1 MKFKINIKRVYDNP
15 SENDGYRILIDR
27 LWPRGLSK
35 QKAKVDLWEKKIAP
49 TSALRRWFSHDP
61 FLWHDFKMKYRTELK
76 NNKYITEIILIIK
89 LKKIVTLVY
98 AARDK
103 EHTHALVLKSFL
115 EKICVNT

>member
-1 MKFKINIKRVYDNP
+1 
-15 SENDGYRILIDR
+15 
-27 LWPRGLSK
+27 
-35 QKAKVDLWEKKIAP
+35 
-49 TSALRRWFSHDP
+49 
-61 FLWHDFKMKYRTELK
+61 MKYRTELK